1 LHGSTASELP
11 LGLLPRTLP
20 GMSKR
25 PALSLQRVQDFIEAL
40 FKDDLHAKRVR
51 SLSDATIGVLH
62 AGALGVHAI
71 GRGLAAARGRT
82 DKHAIKQVDRM
93 FSNAGIDPW
102 ELFRA
107 WVPHVVGD
115 RKEIFVN
122 FDWTEFEPDD
132 HSMIVA
138 SLQTNHGRTT
148 PLMWL
153 TVTRSE
159 LKNQRNNHE
168 DELLSHLQTVMPAGV
183 KVTIVA
189 DRGFAD
195 HKLYAF
201 MATLGFDYII
211 RFRSIIHVT
220 TKEGETKSAKDWL
233 GTSGRMRVFREA
245 SITTQH
251 HAVSTVLCVQAEA
264 MADAWCIATSRS
276 DLSGP
281 EIVAKYGKRFSIE
294 EMFRDVKDLRFGMG
308 LGWRTVG
315 DTKRRDR
322 IFLIAALAM
331 DLLTLLGQ
339 AGEAA
344 GIDRVLKTN
353 TSKKRT
359 LSLFRQ
365 GLLWYER
372 IPTMPEERL
381 RTLMHHFGS
390 LILDHRIYRLSL
402 GME

>member
-1 LHGSTASELP
+1 
-11 LGLLPRTLP
+11 
-20 GMSKR
+20 MSKH
-25 PALSLQRVQDFIEAL
+25 PGLSLQRVQDFIEAL

-51 SLSDATIGVLH
+51 SLSDATVGVLQ

-71 GRGLAAARGRT
+71 GRGLAAARGLS
-82 DKHAIKQVDRM
+82 DKHAVKQVDRM

-107 WVPHVVGD
+107 WVPHVVGE

-122 FDWTEFEPDD
+122 LDWTEFEPDD
-132 HSMIVA
+132 HAMIVA
-138 SLQTNHGRTT
+138 SVQTSHGRTT

-153 TVTRSE
+153 TVVRSE
-159 LKNQRNNHE
+159 LKDKRNEHE
-168 DELLSHLQTVMPAGV
+168 DTLLSHLHEVMPKGV
-183 KVTIVA
+183 RVTIVA

-195 HKLYAF
+195 QKLYEF
-201 MATLGFDYII
+201 LESLGFDYII

-220 TKEGETKSAKDWL
+220 TAHGDTKSAKDWL
-233 GTSGRMRVFREA
+233 GGSGRMRVFRDA
-245 SITTQH
+245 SVTAKR
-251 HAVSTVLCVQAEA
+251 HAVPVVVCVKAEA
-264 MADAWCIATSRS
+264 MEDAWCIASSRS
-276 DLSGP
+276 DLTGR

-308 LGWRTVG
+308 LSWRSVG
-315 DTKRRDR
+315 DVKRRDR
-322 IFLIAALAM
+322 IFLVAALAM

-344 GIDRVLKTN
+344 GLHRMLKTN
-353 TSKKRT
+353 TAKKRT

-381 RTLMHHFGS
+381 RTLMQQFGS
-390 LILDHRIYRLSL
+390 LILDHRVYRLSL
-402 GME
+402 GLE